1 MLIVQSSSYNLI
13 SQLPVMHKYYAGKIR
28 PQVGAG
34 DRSYPRHLKKRMNL
48 AESRQVALWIFEKK
62 MQDLKISYFT
72 EKPHLEDKLSF

>member
-34 DRSYPRHLKKRMNL
+34 ERSYPRHLRKRMNL

-62 MQDLKISYFT
+62 CKI
-72 EKPHLEDKLSF
+72 